1 MRIGGLLV
9 VGGSAASA
17 AEASVPCTAA
27 MLQQYSTA
35 ATEYSDCIKKSDAG
49 AFCECV
55 ESHVSLLASL
65 PTACTEAHV
74 VKESTIASTAALCPA
89 IRAARRLTED
99 DPQNDDPQNAAGSV
113 GDAAGSAAAKYTH
126 GAPPC
131 ISDCFVHYAFDKQ
144 LPRGMEPQ
152 CDLWS
157 EYIFGPK
164 CDATS
169 LKHTCAAGS
178 AAHDDVLIKCIDT
191 GCDAITCMGAD
202 EAAMTHLL
210 EKPAETAGCS
220 KIFYTSRAQQCRADE
235 TACAA
240 AVARG
245 KGDIGLLQEA
255 FCSASGSC
263 AAFGSCIKEAL
274 VASRCSG
281 SALADGYTTFASTE
295 KAVCDGLTETPPC
308 RNDCKDAF
316 VGELASSGK
325 LALDGKPTPAQTCD
339 YYRDFVFG
347 SGCATAG
354 LKTWNVPA
362 VEFGVVSDTPAD
374 TNTTAHDDH
383 PTDAPIVSDA
393 PADTNTTAHEGH
405 PDDPPDDHPDVPEE
419 STTDLTT

>member
-1 MRIGGLLV
+1 
-9 VGGSAASA
+9 
-17 AEASVPCTAA
+17 

-49 AFCECV
+49 AFCGCV
-55 ESHVSLLASL
+55 ENHVSLLASF

-89 IRAARRLTED
+89 IRAARRLGED
-99 DPQNDDPQNAAGSV
+99 DTQNDGAQNAAGSE
-113 GDAAGSAAAKYTH
+113 GDAVGSAAAKYTH

-164 CDATS
+164 CDAAS
-169 LKHTCAAGS
+169 LKHTCTAGS
-178 AAHDDVLIKCIDT
+178 AAQDDVLIKCIDT
-191 GCDAITCMGAD
+191 GCDATTCMGPD
-202 EAAMTHLL
+202 EQAMAHLL
-210 EKPAETAGCS
+210 AEPAEAAGCS
-220 KIFYTSRAQQCRADE
+220 KIFYASRAQQCRADE

-240 AVARG
+240 AVAQD
-245 KGDIGLLQEA
+245 KGDLALLKEA
-255 FCSASGSC
+255 FCTAVGPC
-263 AAFGSCIKEAL
+263 AAFGSCIKDAL
-274 VASRCSG
+274 VASQCSG
-281 SALADGYTTFASTE
+281 SALADGYTTFASTQ
-295 KAVCDGLTETPPC
+295 KAVCDGLAVPLPC

-316 VGELASSGK
+316 VTELAGSGK

-362 VEFGVVSDTPAD
+362 FEFGPVVPDGAAD
-374 TNTTAHDDH
+374 TNTTH
-383 PTDAPIVSDA
+383 
-393 PADTNTTAHEGH
+393 ADTNTTTH
-405 PDDPPDDHPDVPEE
+405 DDHPAAAN
-419 STTDLTT
+419 STTGTAAGSTTGGS